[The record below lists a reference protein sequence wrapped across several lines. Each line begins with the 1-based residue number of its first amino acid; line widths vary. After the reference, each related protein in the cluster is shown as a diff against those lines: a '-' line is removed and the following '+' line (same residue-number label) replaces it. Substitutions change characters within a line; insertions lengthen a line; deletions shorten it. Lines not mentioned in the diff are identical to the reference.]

1 MASAKPD
8 AGPLEPGGAA
18 HSDPAPWALVWR
30 RSVRP
35 VLPALLAVYVPLLL
49 VLALTRWVLVA
60 HAEDVVEPLR
70 LDVGALLGH
79 SVFSMLH
86 VVGWAIAL
94 VAGFLGAR
102 RAAREGRA
110 PRARLLVGAAAL
122 SALFLLDDTFQLHKP
137 VVPDWS
143 GLPPSAVLASYACLL
158 IVWAWVC
165 RHEIARTEVTILV
178 VTLAFFA
185 TWYGCKVASPF
196 AARTSIEISA
206 KLCGVAGWALYVVRT
221 SAR

>member
-1 MASAKPD
+1 MFD
-8 AGPLEPGGAA
+8 
-18 HSDPAPWALVWR
+18 
-30 RSVRP
+30 
-35 VLPALLAVYVPLLL
+35 
-49 VLALTRWVLVA
+49 A

-70 LDVGALLGH
+70 FDVGAVFGH
-79 SVFSMLH
+79 SMFTVLH

-94 VAGFLGAR
+94 VAGVLGAR
-102 RAAREGRA
+102 RAAREGRM
-110 PRARLLVGAAAL
+110 PRPRLLAGAAGL

-137 VVPDWS
+137 VVPDWT
-143 GLPPSAVLASYACLL
+143 GLPSSAVLASYACLF

-185 TWYGCKVASPF
+185 LWYGCKVASPF

-221 SAR
+221 R